1 VTDLHAQADDATL
14 VPPEKREALIPS
26 HIILRRE
33 LNALEQQNILTASVW
48 ALGRRHDPV
57 SESFA
62 RKLHRRMFRNVW
74 RWAGQYRTT
83 NTNLGVDHVLV
94 QPRLHETLDN
104 IRFWIENKTFP
115 PDEIAVRFQHALV
128 SVHPFTDGNGRWSRL
143 MADVLA
149 ARLEQPRFTW
159 GSDADLEA
167 GEMRQKYIDAL
178 RIADHQHDFAALLA
192 FARS

>member
-1 VTDLHAQADDATL
+1 
-14 VPPEKREALIPS
+14 
-26 HIILRRE
+26 
-33 LNALEQQNILTASVW
+33 
-48 ALGRRHDPV
+48 
-57 SESFA
+57 
-62 RKLHRRMFRNVW
+62 MFRNVW

-94 QPRLHETLDN
+94 QPRLHETLGN